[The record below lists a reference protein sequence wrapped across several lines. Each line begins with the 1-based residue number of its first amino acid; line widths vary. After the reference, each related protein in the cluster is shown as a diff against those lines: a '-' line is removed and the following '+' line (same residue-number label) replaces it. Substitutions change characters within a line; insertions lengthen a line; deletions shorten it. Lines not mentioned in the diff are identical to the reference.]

1 MSLIVALAAV
11 DDSLPGGLDPVLFA
25 LALPL
30 VLGLVQLA
38 KEVGLSSR
46 WAGVAALALGVACG
60 LLLPFASV
68 GDAPP
73 ARAALTGLVAGL
85 SAAGA
90 WSTGKALVQTST
102 GHGGA
107 GGDAD
112 MVMGV
117 GMELDVQPGT
127 RTPTDLRRT

>member
-1 MSLIVALAAV
+1 MSAA
-11 DDSLPGGLDPVLFA
+11 DPLPGGLDPTLFA

-38 KEVGLSSR
+38 KEVGLPSR

-60 LLLPFASV
+60 LLLPLASV

-90 WSTGKALVQTST
+90 WSTGKALVQAQPQAARGGGGVDAST
-102 GHGGA
+102 G
-107 GGDAD
+107 AD
-112 MVMGV
+112 TGV
-117 GMELDVQPGT
+117 
-127 RTPTDLRRT
+127 DLRRG